1 LVDLVTEG
9 DKVTGAIVKHEDKS
23 IEIHVRQ
30 GVVLACGGFPH
41 DILRRKQL
49 FPHAPTGKEH
59 FTPSPTA
66 NTGDGLK
73 VAEKVGGWVDTTIPN
88 AAAWCPTSVVPRK
101 DGTFGVVPPNKGS
114 FSTTNT
120 CKPWCAAVTAVD
132 IPDAPVPTTNTSTS
146 ITSWLIC
153 ITPHAN

>member
-1 LVDLVTEG
+1 MDLDIDVWLSSPLVDLVTEG

-88 AAAWCPTSVVPRK
+88 ARLLGVLLPLYRARTELSELCLILLIVP
-101 DGTFGVVPPNKGS
+101 S
-114 FSTTNT
+114 QE
-120 CKPWCAAVTAVD
+120 
-132 IPDAPVPTTNTSTS
+132 
-146 ITSWLIC
+146 
-153 ITPHAN
+153 